1 MRGSIR
7 TPGAYFVLWCASI
20 SSTFA
25 TDTMTIGNPK
35 PDGEF
40 ALISLDVET
49 LVPVTTET
57 IWQTTSCRG
66 QLSVD
71 ERREW
76 GMLLQSGKVAVT
88 AKFNFDG
95 VRAAVRLG
103 PIQYY
108 LDKTLAMIV
117 VSDSGIRFESLERIQ
132 ELKQAIASQLEGHCK
147 R

>member
-1 MRGSIR
+1 MK
-7 TPGAYFVLWCASI
+7 
-20 SSTFA
+20 
-25 TDTMTIGNPK
+25 IGNQK

-57 IWQTTSCRG
+57 IWQTTSCHG

-71 ERREW
+71 ERRDW
-76 GMLLQSGKVAVT
+76 GMLLDSGKVSVT
-88 AKFNFDG
+88 AKFSFDG

-117 VSDSGIRFESLERIQ
+117 VSDSGIRFESVERIQ

>member
-1 MRGSIR
+1 MRRSIR
-7 TPGAYFVLWCASI
+7 AAGAYYVLLCASI
-20 SSTFA
+20 TSTLA
-25 TDTMTIGNPK
+25 TDTTTIGNQK

-57 IWQTTSCRG
+57 IWQTTCRG

-71 ERREW
+71 ERRDW
-76 GMLLQSGKVAVT
+76 GMLLDSGKVTIT
-88 AKFNFDG
+88 ATFNFEK

-117 VSDSGIRFESLERIQ
+117 VSDSGIRFESVERIQ
-132 ELKQAIASQLEGHCK
+132 ELKQAIASQLEMHCK